1 MNNKTKISTK
11 TLHKKYLK
19 ELRIKKLEQKMK
31 LNILK
36 RKKISSKDG

>member
-1 MNNKTKISTK
+1 MNKKTNISTK
-11 TLHKKYLK
+11 TLHKKNLR
-19 ELRIKKLEQKMK
+19 ELRIKKLERNMK